1 MRFSLGLG
9 LVLILSM
16 VVSGAETAGE
26 SPADEGVLAGHSYH
40 GEAFNAGPRQAA
52 EIIPGMAEIDFPTSS
67 DSPTAQKF
75 VEQGI
80 AQLHGFWYLE
90 AERSF
95 RQASKEDPE
104 LAIAYWGMAM
114 ANINNKDRARGFID
128 EAMERRDDSASKR
141 EKLYIEALD
150 RYIPKPP
157 KENEKPK
164 PSDKEREERKRRAER
179 FVYDLEKLMHEYPD
193 DLEARAL
200 LALRLWTSEREGVKL
215 TSRYAVDALLGDVF
229 DANPMH
235 PAHHYR
241 IHLWDSPRP
250 SNALKSAA
258 LCGPSSAG
266 IAHMWHMPGHI
277 YSRLKRYGDAAW
289 QQEASARVDH
299 AHMIRTRLMP
309 DEIHN
314 FAHNNEWC
322 VRNLIFIGRVQD
334 ALDLSRNLVS
344 LPQHPRYNT
353 LSKRGSYKY
362 GRTRLLQTLSEY
374 CLWEELIRESGGHYL
389 PPTEDERQQEEW
401 LGWLGVAQFMT
412 ADDKAANRTLRSLK
426 RRLLVMEIQLLDVQD
441 AATETASTEK
451 NDAEKPDAEK
461 PDAEEKDSEDQ
472 DEKEDLPSEGELKSH
487 IKSINKVI
495 ARVSA
500 AAAVKQKDLDAY
512 RLHAK
517 AASLNS
523 LLQAQWLGEL
533 GEFDEGIK
541 LAERAVSNGTNQ
553 VRPLAVLIDLLWRKD
568 RKDDAKKH
576 FETLRSVAAEADLD
590 TPLLAK
596 LEPVAKA
603 AGIEGDWRIV
613 APPADDLG
621 ERPPL
626 DELGPFR
633 WQPYT
638 SPSWGAATA
647 GGDLVSGEEFDGK
660 PRILIFYLG
669 FGCLHCVEQLH
680 EFAPRVDDFRQ
691 AGIEIVG
698 ISTENVEQLQTG
710 IKNFDREM
718 DMQLLSD
725 SEQAVFRSF
734 RCWDD
739 FEDQPLHGTFLIDGR
754 GRIRWQDIS
763 YEPFMDVDF
772 LLKESKR
779 LLELPSFDQ
788 PAG

>member
-1 MRFSLGLG
+1 MRFSLGLCLG
-9 LVLILSM
+9 LFLSM
-16 VVSGAETAGE
+16 VASGAEPAGE
-26 SPADEGVLAGHSYH
+26 SPADDAVLAGHSYH

-52 EIIPGMAEIDFPTSS
+52 EIIPGMAEIVFPTSS
-67 DSPTAQKF
+67 DSPAAQKF

-114 ANINNKDRARGFID
+114 ANINNKERARGFID
-128 EAMERRDDSASKR
+128 EAMERRNDSADKR

-164 PSDKEREERKRRAER
+164 PADKEREEKKKRAER
-179 FVYDLEKLMHEYPD
+179 YVSDLEKLMHEFPD
-193 DLEARAL
+193 DLEAKTL
-200 LALRLWTSEREGVKL
+200 LALRLWSSEREGVKM

-250 SNALKSAA
+250 SNALESAA

-401 LGWLGVAQFMT
+401 LAWLGVAQFMT
-412 ADDKAANRTLRSLK
+412 GDDKAANRTLRSLR

-441 AATETASTEK
+441 AAETASSEK
-451 NDAEKPDAEK
+451 KDADKPDADNPDAEK
-461 PDAEEKDSEDQ
+461 LDAEDQEEK
-472 DEKEDLPSEGELKSH
+472 KDLPSEDELKGY
-487 IKSINKVI
+487 IKSIKKVI
-495 ARVSA
+495 ARVAA
-500 AAAVKQKDLDAY
+500 AAAVKKKDLDAY
-512 RLHAK
+512 RLNAK
-517 AASLNS
+517 EAGLNS

-541 LAERAVSNGTNQ
+541 LAERAVSTGTNQ
-553 VRPLAVLIDLLWRKD
+553 VRPLAVLVDLLWRKD
-568 RKDDAKKH
+568 RKDEAKKQ
-576 FETLRSVAAEADLD
+576 FESLRSIAAVADID

-613 APPADDLG
+613 PPPADDLG
-621 ERPPL
+621 DRPPL

-638 SPSWGAATA
+638 SPSWGAVTA
-647 GGDLVSGEEFDGK
+647 EGDLVSGEEFDGK

-680 EFAPRVDDFRQ
+680 EFAPRVNDFRQ

-718 DMQLLSD
+718 EVQLLSD

-754 GRIRWQDIS
+754 GRVRWQDIS

-779 LLELPSFDQ
+779 LLELP
-788 PAG
+788 